1 MVGEV
6 IGNYRIL
13 RKIGEGGMGTVYIAE
28 HTLIGRKAAIKVL
41 QREMSYRRELVTRFF
56 NEAKAATAVKHPGI
70 VELYDFGYASD
81 GSAFIVME
89 YLEGESLTR
98 RLARLGTLAE
108 TSAVALCRQIA
119 GGLGAA
125 HAQGIVHR
133 DLKPDNIFIV
143 RDPDIAGGERTK
155 ILDFGIA
162 KLPRD
167 AAGDQSV
174 TLDGQIV
181 GTPAYMSP
189 EQCKGARGVDQRA
202 DLYALGCILFE
213 MVCGRG
219 PFVGEG
225 AGEVMAQHIYVAVPV
240 PSSIKPV
247 TPQLEQVILR
257 ALAKDPAHRFQFAE
271 EMSEALQA
279 AVLSAPVGGIGQ
291 PGVGQAPVAVT
302 PVWTAPPPVALPQP
316 TTLSQASGVT
326 VQVGPARRR
335 PWRAI
340 AIAAVVVGGG
350 AVTAGALRARE
361 PGASAVALES
371 SATPAHVSAS
381 QATGSQ
387 PTTPPPAAAQPT
399 AAQATASQPAG
410 SQPTTPPPAAAQP
423 TAAQATASQPA
434 GAQPTTQ
441 PTATQPKTPQPA
453 AAQAAA
459 AQPVASAPAT
469 PPPADASREAG
480 TKSPRAATTRQVKIR
495 LASDPPGAE
504 VFRMPQGMRIGSTP
518 LAYTMD
524 ATSGKVTLALKRR
537 GYADLVITVPG
548 DRDHDQV
555 VALGKLAA
563 RSPSAGEGGAGSAA
577 ESPARGSL
585 DPFEKLDPK
594 NDGKRP

>member
-1 MVGEV
+1 MVGDV

-98 RLARLGTLAE
+98 RLARIGTFAE

-189 EQCKGARGVDQRA
+189 EQCKGARSVDQRA

-225 AGEVMAQHIYVAVPV
+225 AGEVMAQHIYVSVPA

-257 ALAKDPAHRFQFAE
+257 ALAKDPVHRFQRAE

-279 AVLSAPVGGIGQ
+279 AVLSPPVAV
-291 PGVGQAPVAVT
+291 GVGQPLVAAT
-302 PVWTAPPPVALPQP
+302 PVWTAPPPVALPQQ
-316 TTLSQASGVT
+316 TTLSQASGAT
-326 VQVGPARRR
+326 VQVRPATRR

-340 AIAAVVVGGG
+340 SIAAVIVGGV

-361 PGASAVALES
+361 RGTSVVATES
-371 SATPAHVSAS
+371 STTPTPVSAS
-381 QATGSQ
+381 QPPEAMPPPTAPPPNEV
-387 PTTPPPAAAQPT
+387 PTTVPPAPAPSSPGTSEPT
-399 AAQATASQPAG
+399 RPA
-410 SQPTTPPPAAAQP
+410 
-423 TAAQATASQPA
+423 
-434 GAQPTTQ
+434 
-441 PTATQPKTPQPA
+441 
-453 AAQAAA
+453 
-459 AQPVASAPAT
+459 
-469 PPPADASREAG
+469 PADASPGAQA
-480 TKSPRAATTRQVKIR
+480 KSARAATTKQVKIR
-495 LASDPPGAE
+495 LTSDPTGAD
-504 VFRMPQGMRIGSTP
+504 VFRMPQGVRIGSTP
-518 LAYTMD
+518 LACTMD
-524 ATSGKVTLALKRR
+524 ATTGKVTLALKRR
-537 GYADLVITVPG
+537 GYADVVIAVPG
-548 DRDHDQV
+548 DRDHDQI

-563 RSPSAGEGGAGSAA
+563 KSPPAGETAAGSAA
-577 ESPARGSL
+577 DSPSARGSL
-585 DPFEKLDPK
+585 DPFEKLDHKKPE
-594 NDGKRP
+594 GKRP

>member
-1 MVGEV
+1 
-6 IGNYRIL
+6 
-13 RKIGEGGMGTVYIAE
+13 
-28 HTLIGRKAAIKVL
+28 
-41 QREMSYRRELVTRFF
+41 
-56 NEAKAATAVKHPGI
+56 
-70 VELYDFGYASD
+70 
-81 GSAFIVME
+81 
-89 YLEGESLTR
+89 
-98 RLARLGTLAE
+98 
-108 TSAVALCRQIA
+108 
-119 GGLGAA
+119 
-125 HAQGIVHR
+125 
-133 DLKPDNIFIV
+133 
-143 RDPDIAGGERTK
+143 
-155 ILDFGIA
+155 
-162 KLPRD
+162 
-167 AAGDQSV
+167 
-174 TLDGQIV
+174 
-181 GTPAYMSP
+181 
-189 EQCKGARGVDQRA
+189 
-202 DLYALGCILFE
+202 
-213 MVCGRG
+213 
-219 PFVGEG
+219 
-225 AGEVMAQHIYVAVPV
+225 
-240 PSSIKPV
+240 
-247 TPQLEQVILR
+247 
-257 ALAKDPAHRFQFAE
+257 
-271 EMSEALQA
+271 
-279 AVLSAPVGGIGQ
+279 
-291 PGVGQAPVAVT
+291 
-302 PVWTAPPPVALPQP
+302 VWTAPPPVAIPQP

-340 AIAAVVVGGG
+340 AIAAVVVGGV

-381 QATGSQ
+381 QAT
-387 PTTPPPAAAQPT
+387 
-399 AAQATASQPAG
+399 G

>member
-1 MVGEV
+1 MYSPQLMVGDV

-13 RKIGEGGMGTVYIAE
+13 RKIGEGGMGTVYLAE

-81 GSAFIVME
+81 GSAYIVME

-98 RLARLGTLAE
+98 RLARIGAFAE

-133 DLKPDNIFIV
+133 DLKPDNVYIV

-213 MVCGRG
+213 MACGRG

-225 AGEVMAQHIYVAVPV
+225 PGEVMAQHIYVPVPT

-257 ALAKDPAHRFQFAE
+257 ALAKDPAHRFQSAE

-279 AVLSAPVGGIGQ
+279 ALSTPVVVGIGQ
-291 PGVGQAPVAVT
+291 AMAGVGQPMVSAT
-302 PVWTAPPPVALPQP
+302 PAWTAPPAVALPLQ
-316 TTLSQASGVT
+316 TTLSQASGAT
-326 VQVGPARRR
+326 VQVGPATRR

-340 AIAAVVVGGG
+340 AVAAVIVGGV
-350 AVTAGALRARE
+350 AITAGVLRARE
-361 PGASAVALES
+361 PGASAVATES
-371 SATPAHVSAS
+371 STTPAPGVSAS
-381 QATGSQ
+381 QPAAS
-387 PTTPPPAAAQPT
+387 PPAASPPTASPPAASPPAASPPVASPPAASPPSAAQPT
-399 AAQATASQPAG
+399 AAQPTESLATAAPPTASPAPA
-410 SQPTTPPPAAAQP
+410 PTTPA
-423 TAAQATASQPA
+423 
-434 GAQPTTQ
+434 PTT
-441 PTATQPKTPQPA
+441 PVPA
-453 AAQAAA
+453 NAG
-459 AQPVASAPAT
+459 
-469 PPPADASREAG
+469 REAQS
-480 TKSPRAATTRQVKIR
+480 KPARAATAKQVQIR
-495 LASDPPGAE
+495 LTSDPSGAE
-504 VFRMPQGMRIGSTP
+504 VFRMPQGVRIGSTP
-518 LAYTMD
+518 LAYSMD

-537 GYADLVITVPG
+537 GYAEMVISVPG
-548 DRDHDQV
+548 DRDHDQTV
-555 VALGKLAA
+555 TLGKLA
-563 RSPSAGEGGAGSAA
+563 RSPSAGETGAGSAA
-577 ESPARGSL
+577 EAPPVRGSL
-585 DPFEKLDPK
+585 DPFEKLDDKKPE
-594 NDGKRP
+594 GKRP